1 MAPSGNV
8 TASAL
13 QAMLSDATLAG
24 DWALDPG
31 RSTVALSSKSVWG
44 LVPVKGAFRE
54 VTGHGKVSEA
64 GEASGA
70 ITVAAASIDTKMA
83 KRDTHLRS
91 ADFFDVDNHPHIV
104 FQADQV
110 RPTDAGV
117 NVSGTLTV
125 RGKTNP
131 VTFEATAS
139 VHDGNEVWLDAQ
151 VPVDRTD
158 FGLTWNRLGM
168 SAVHNTLTVHAV
180 FTKK

>member
-24 DWALDPG
+24 DWALDPS

-44 LVPVKGAFRE
+44 LVAVKGTFRD
-54 VTGHGKVSEA
+54 VTGEGTVSPA
-64 GEASGA
+64 GEASGT
-70 ITVAAASIDTKMA
+70 ITVAAASIDTKMG

-110 RPTDAGV
+110 QPTDAGV
-117 NVSGTLTV
+117 SVSGTLTV

-139 VHDGNEVWLDAQ
+139 VHDGNEIWLDAQ